1 MSTGVTPALVHSS
14 RTNRDASC
22 PRLPACHGIR
32 LLCLKGKPL
41 WKPRKR
47 RIPRTREVVAQS
59 SADDFSRERQRPRQK
74 SQRFTDPAN
83 GSGNWPP
90 SGQRDDAFFDDED
103 IVDTRT
109 PPMQNMRGRMG
120 NGVAARD
127 GSGKLGP
134 GGRGGGNRYA
144 PVQGA
149 GVPARPGSQGGYPDG
164 NPATTGRVPPPRLGR
179 RTGYGMV
186 YGGSMEEDDFFGDP
200 SRKGGRQSEGD
211 ANDLDAPLSA
221 EEILLLGVDVDV
233 DSARRQAG
241 GWPAD
246 DYDLGDLDLPA
257 RGRGALGGDSA
268 WPRGRGRP
276 VRGVTGR
283 SLAEAGLAG
292 GSRQPTDAMA
302 RGIGSNAQGAR
313 GVGKGSRWVLD
324 QYGEEE
330 GEQEYSMDD
339 DEDDIEDEEDEED
352 YEEGDEDDSSGLWTK
367 PIVPTPV
374 PQRGRPTGPTSPAGG
389 SITAS
394 GIPRASSSGGNSVI
408 QGVAASAAAAPVDP
422 RAAPSGVGE
431 APALRRRGRPRK
443 DVGSGSAAASPTPS
457 SSSPASLLPLTASR
471 NMDIPAGIPPTR
483 AASATSPA
491 APPAPASMPVSAT
504 SSDEMEVTKSAGSG
518 THQPKEEATLTSSSP
533 SRGHM
538 PDASGASTTDGPSST
553 TSRVLATP
561 ALSAAKHGSSTPT
574 SPPVSRIIKSELTV
588 GSMVD
593 RIARG
598 KLDVAPRFQRNYV
611 WKLPAAS
618 KLVESVF
625 MFAPIPTIFCCLGE
639 DGQTWEVVDGKQ
651 RLTSLWSF
659 VKGEFPDG
667 RPFVLNGL
675 EVLPELN
682 DKSFQDLDDAQRET
696 LLDYSLSVHLLPA
709 ADLDPDYVFEVFERL
724 NMGGMQLNAQ
734 ELRNCMYHGKYKD
747 LVEELVMHPLMRDIC
762 RSPVPQPR
770 MKDHELILRFFA
782 LLRNTPVNYRGPMK
796 QWLNREARD
805 FRNPSTE
812 DVVVMRYEFTRVLKA
827 AHRIFGENAFRV
839 IRDDPPTTGPLPG
852 EVSARRAHK

>member
-233 DSARRQAG
+233 DSARRQA
-241 GWPAD
+241 
-246 DYDLGDLDLPA
+246 
-257 RGRGALGGDSA
+257 
-268 WPRGRGRP
+268 
-276 VRGVTGR
+276 
-283 SLAEAGLAG
+283 
-292 GSRQPTDAMA
+292 
-302 RGIGSNAQGAR
+302 
-313 GVGKGSRWVLD
+313 
-324 QYGEEE
+324 
-330 GEQEYSMDD
+330 
-339 DEDDIEDEEDEED
+339 
-352 YEEGDEDDSSGLWTK
+352 
-367 PIVPTPV
+367 
-374 PQRGRPTGPTSPAGG
+374 
-389 SITAS
+389 
-394 GIPRASSSGGNSVI
+394 
-408 QGVAASAAAAPVDP
+408 
-422 RAAPSGVGE
+422 
-431 APALRRRGRPRK
+431 
-443 DVGSGSAAASPTPS
+443 
-457 SSSPASLLPLTASR
+457 
-471 NMDIPAGIPPTR
+471 
-483 AASATSPA
+483 
-491 APPAPASMPVSAT
+491 VSAT

-852 EVSARRAHK
+852 EINPAIWDMILYTFSQYADLKGVVAKKDDVLAAFIQECRDGCLSGSLISQPTNMMERMSVWQKVMDGVMAKRDSRDDSMF